1 MDVFQLWEHVLNYV
15 KEHDAQYLDMF
26 TTQIFP
32 VSFQGNVLV
41 IAVTKP
47 YLINWLKTMYEGKLK
62 DIMAR
67 ELHTQ
72 AEVVIQP
79 VGAPSP
85 APAAPPA
92 PAPHVSAPYETR
104 TPAPAMVA
112 ETVEPFGAHEEAP
125 FPEEE
130 PTPAPFPPDLGPV
143 YGSDISPA
151 PEYPQMKTAAPPPMP
166 IDIASLRPKSI
177 QDVDLPTP
185 QDVLGQQ
192 QPSLFPSQEGGQ
204 DSQQP
209 AKNLESANCT
219 FDNFV
224 NGMPNKM
231 AYEAAHAV
239 AESVCAHSY
248 NRQLNPLFI
257 YGPPGLG
264 KTHLLYAIQN
274 YVNARA
280 PKIKVLFKTSVMF
293 MNELISSIKNQKT
306 DEFRRTYNTV
316 DVLLLDDVQFFGG
329 RASTS
334 FEWFTTFNILFEHQK
349 YIIMTSDRT
358 PEDIDKLEERLQSRF
373 ASGLVAPILP
383 PDFEI
388 CCAILEKKSEQD
400 GIRMPADV
408 INFIASHI
416 NRNVRLLEGAYN
428 VVKLHCEMMK
438 IPITLDATKEA
449 LKNNPYIAKTHE
461 ITVDRIIDTVC
472 QYYAVPR
479 VKLLGTSRPK
489 KIVIPRQVA
498 MFLCRNELGE
508 SFPTL
513 KDVFHKKD
521 HTSIMYA
528 CSKVQKSIDED
539 PTFKQTIEHLRDLLK
554 K

>member
-1 MDVFQLWEHVLNYV
+1 MDVFLLWEHVLNYV
-15 KEHDAQYLDMF
+15 KEHDSQYLGMF

-32 VSFQGNVLV
+32 VSFQGNILI

-47 YLINWLKTMYEGKLK
+47 YLINWLKTMYEPKLK
-62 DIMAR
+62 DIISR
-67 ELHTQ
+67 ELHQQ
-72 AEVVIQP
+72 ADIVIQQ
-79 VGAPSP
+79 VGEPAQPQKSAPSAYP
-85 APAAPPA
+85 MPAAEGGSSMSVSETPDTSYDAAPFPP
-92 PAPHVSAPYETR
+92 S
-104 TPAPAMVA
+104 
-112 ETVEPFGAHEEAP
+112 HEEAGI
-125 FPEEE
+125 
-130 PTPAPFPPDLGPV
+130 PAPFPVDA
-143 YGSDISPA
+143 PA
-151 PEYPQMKTAAPPPMP
+151 ASYPKAAPSPEPHEDLPPAAP
-166 IDIASLRPKSI
+166 IDISKIRAQRI
-177 QDVDLPTP
+177 EDVDLPDL
-185 QDVLGQQ
+185 QQVIGQ
-192 QPSLFPSQEGGQ
+192 PTLFPAAENDAPEAPLS
-204 DSQQP
+204 
-209 AKNLESANCT
+209 AKDRESLNYT

-239 AESVCAHSY
+239 AESVCAHTY

-274 YVNARA
+274 YVRA
-280 PKIKVLFKTSVMF
+280 HSSKTRVLFKTSMEF
-293 MNELISSIKNQKT
+293 MTELIAAIKNSKT
-306 DEFRRTYNTV
+306 DEFRKVYNTV
-316 DVLLLDDVQFFGG
+316 DVLLLDDVQLFGG
-329 RASTS
+329 RTSTS
-334 FEWFTTFNILFEHQK
+334 LEWFTTFNILFEHQK
-349 YIIMTSDRT
+349 NIIMTSDRT

-388 CCAILEKKSEQD
+388 CCAILEKRAETD
-400 GIRMPADV
+400 GTHMPGDV

-416 NRNVRLLEGAYN
+416 NRNVRLLEGAYHA
-428 VVKLHCEMMK
+428 VKLHCEIMK
-438 IPITLDATKEA
+438 TPITLEAAKEA
-449 LKNNPYIAKTHE
+449 LKTNPSFVKTHE

-472 QYYAVPR
+472 QYYAIPR
-479 VKLLGTSRPK
+479 AKLLGTGRPK

-521 HTSIMYA
+521 HTSVMYA
-528 CSKVQKSIDED
+528 CTKVQKSMDED
-539 PTFKQTIEHLRDLLK
+539 PTFKQAIEHLRELLK

>member
-15 KEHDAQYLDMF
+15 KEHDSQYLDMF

-79 VGAPSP
+79 VGAPAPSP
-85 APAAPPA
+85 APAPKPA
-92 PAPHVSAPYETR
+92 PFESHPEPAEFMTRETAAPFGMHEE
-104 TPAPAMVA
+104 PAPL
-112 ETVEPFGAHEEAP
+112 PDDDNG
-125 FPEEE
+125 
-130 PTPAPFPPDLGPV
+130 APFPPDLGPV

-151 PEYPQMKTAAPPPMP
+151 PSYPQMKPDTAPPMP

-192 QPSLFPSQEGGQ
+192 TSLFQAQPSPG
-204 DSQQP
+204 DQP
-209 AKNLESANCT
+209 QAQKNLESANCT

-293 MNELISSIKNQKT
+293 MNELISSIKNSKT

-479 VKLLGTSRPK
+479 AKLLGTSRPK

-521 HTSIMYA
+521 HTSVMYA
-528 CSKVQKSIDED
+528 CTRVQKFIDDD